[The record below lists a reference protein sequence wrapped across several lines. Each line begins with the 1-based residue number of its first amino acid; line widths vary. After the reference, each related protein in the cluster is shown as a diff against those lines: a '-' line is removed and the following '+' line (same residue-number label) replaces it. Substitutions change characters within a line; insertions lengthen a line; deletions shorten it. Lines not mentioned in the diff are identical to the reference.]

1 VPVTVPGTV
10 PAAVPPAADVSA
22 PVVEV
27 AAPTLAPLAA
37 ELAPKPSDT
46 DAPVSVLL
54 PELLSLPPHA
64 ANIRRVIAAPICFM
78 AMFPVF

>member
-1 VPVTVPGTV
+1 V
-10 PAAVPPAADVSA
+10 AA

-27 AAPTLAPLAA
+27 AASTLAPLAA
-37 ELAPKPSDT
+37 ELAPEPCDA
-46 DAPVSVLL
+46 DAPDSVLL
-54 PELLSLPPHA
+54 PEPLSLPPHA

>member
-1 VPVTVPGTV
+1 VPAAVPGTV
-10 PAAVPPAADVSA
+10 PPAAAVAA

-27 AAPTLAPLAA
+27 APPTVDPLAT
-37 ELAPKPSDT
+37 ERAPKPCDA
-46 DAPVSVLL
+46 DAPDSVLL
-54 PELLSLPPHA
+54 PEPLSLPPHA